1 VNNTNNEVYRSVIK
15 LVAGR

>member
-15 LVAGR
+15 WVVGR